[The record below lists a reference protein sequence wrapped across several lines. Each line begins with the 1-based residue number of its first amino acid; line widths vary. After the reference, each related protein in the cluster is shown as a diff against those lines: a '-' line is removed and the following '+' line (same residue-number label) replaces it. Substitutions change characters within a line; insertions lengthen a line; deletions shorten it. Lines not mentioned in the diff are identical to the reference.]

1 GVSHF
6 WFMPDSVQIGNL
18 TDLGEGEEPAYV
30 LIKDGTV
37 SAHTSTTELRLRK
50 GGTNTMQV
58 LFGGIPLYSFGSSLF
73 RYGSSGLTPGTRL
86 FEIANGSLLQFTS
99 RIGDNMSFQTADGA
113 TGTESTGNI
122 LIRTG
127 SVTSG
132 TRSEEHTSELQSRE
146 NLVCRLLL
154 E

>member
-1 GVSHF
+1 
-6 WFMPDSVQIGNL
+6 
-18 TDLGEGEEPAYV
+18 

-127 SVTSG
+127 S
-132 TRSEEHTSELQSRE
+132 RSEEHTSELQSRE

-154 E
+154 EKKKYIKKQ